1 MAYQSSLFNGKQVN
15 TMAVKRVNEMRLLQ
29 LLYREGELTN
39 QELREKSGLS
49 LPTITQAVQKFR
61 QQGFLADGEELES
74 SGGRPSKKIAFQY
87 DAFHCV
93 GVEIRPH
100 HVEIV
105 VTNLTGRVID
115 SDVRR
120 QTFENAPAYWRAINT
135 RIKELLARDPQV
147 KTVLGV
153 GIAFPGEVSI
163 NGDMIR
169 RATLLGLRDE
179 ALDNIKKHFDFNVY
193 IDNGAYAAGFGAI
206 WRSASISDAVY
217 ILIPDAGVAGTI
229 ILDNQVFRGG
239 GKAGAFGHTTIF
251 PQGKP
256 CSCGARGCWSAYS
269 ALNNLSSLSGGDLD
283 LFFAQKDGDPA
294 LSAAW
299 DEYLSCLA
307 QALRGIILSL
317 DLDVII
323 GGKLVR
329 YLRQDLDRL
338 QNYIREVPVLR
349 NDPPRVRLDDIEENT
364 QAVGA
369 ALIFVGRLFAGKLP
383 PLAE

>member
-1 MAYQSSLFNGKQVN
+1 MAYQSSLFDGKQVN

-39 QELREKSGLS
+39 QELRERSGLS
-49 LPTITQAVQKFR
+49 HPTITQAVQKFR
-61 QQGFLADGEELES
+61 QQGLLADGEELES

-105 VTNLTGRVID
+105 VTNLSGRVID

-120 QTFENAPAYWRAINT
+120 QTFENVPAYWQAINA
-135 RIKELLARDPQV
+135 RIKDILARNPQV
-147 KTVLGV
+147 SNVLGV
-153 GIAFPGEVSI
+153 GIAFPGEVSF

-169 RATLLGLRDE
+169 RATVLGLRDE
-179 ALDNIKKHFDFNVY
+179 PLDNIKRHFDFNVY
-193 IDNGAYAAGFGAI
+193 IEYGAYAAGFSAI
-206 WRSASISDAVY
+206 WRNASISDAVY
-217 ILIPDAGVAGTI
+217 ILITDAGVAGAI

-239 GKAGAFGHTTIF
+239 GKAGAFGHTTVF
-251 PQGKP
+251 PGGRP
-256 CSCGARGCWSAYS
+256 CSCGAKGCWSAYS
-269 ALNNLSSLSGGDLD
+269 ALNNLSSLTGGDLD
-283 LFFAQKDGDPA
+283 RFFAEKDRDPA

-299 DEYLSCLA
+299 EEYLSHLA
-307 QALRGIILSL
+307 QALRTVILSL

-323 GGKLVR
+323 GGKLAR
-329 YLRQDLDRL
+329 YLRKDLDRL
-338 QNYIREVPVLR
+338 QDSIREVPVLR
-349 NDPPRVRLDDIEENT
+349 SDPPRVRLDDIEENT

-369 ALIFVGRLFAGKLP
+369 ALLFVGRLFAGKLP
-383 PLAE
+383 PFAE